1 MKKLLL
7 FTGMLLLAVSAKAVE
22 LNLNLN
28 NPDVRKCLIDSANEE
43 GWELKAKYLDE
54 NDKVV
59 LVFKKDGQVV
69 EYTGNQKLEY

>member
-7 FTGMLLLAVSAKAVE
+7 FSGLLLLTANVKAIE

-28 NPDVRKCLIDSANEE
+28 NPDVRQCLIDSASEE
-43 GWELKAKYLDE
+43 GWELKAKYLDD

-59 LVFKKDGQVV
+59 LVFKKDDKVV
-69 EYTGNQKLEY
+69 EYTGNKKLEY

>member
-1 MKKLLL
+1 MKKILL
-7 FTGMLLLAVSAKAVE
+7 FTGMLLLTANVKAVE

-28 NPDVRKCLIDSANEE
+28 NPDVRQCLIDSASKD
-43 GWELKAKYLDE
+43 GWELKAKYLDD

-59 LVFKKDGQVV
+59 LVFKKEGQVV

>member
-7 FTGMLLLAVSAKAVE
+7 FTGMLLLTTHVKAVE

-28 NPDVRKCLIDSANEE
+28 NPDVRQCLIDSANEE

-59 LVFKKDGQVV
+59 LVFKKEDKVV